1 MTLLEFIE
9 KYAPSY
15 AKDKKVRLF
24 DVKQKMGHEVN
35 SFIRS
40 NKKAT
45 SFWCIFMHKWSKWEQ
60 FKVDIPGNIGEI
72 RQRKVCLRCGKM
84 KEEFIEFSKYK

>member
-15 AKDKKVRLF
+15 ARDKKIMLLS
-24 DVKQKMGHEVN
+24 VKQKMSHEIN
-35 SFIRS
+35 SVIKS
-40 NKKAT
+40 NNKGQ

-60 FKVDIPGNIGEI
+60 FKVDIPGNFGEI
-72 RQRKVCLRCGKM
+72 RQSKTCFRCDKM
-84 KEEFIEFSKYK
+84 KEEFIEFSKYR